1 MKPNKQQEQITRNVW
16 KSQNV
21 QQEKD
26 LQGVQNHV
34 ATSMTINFPTSNNYI
49 DLDEQQQDA
58 LEHMDTYSSTL

>member
-26 LQGVQNHV
+26 LQGVQNQV